1 MRWNFTGLAGVLRG
15 ALTAVAVLSLPAQA
29 ALEISDPALPHNFAT
44 QPVGSTHATQYFS
57 LFNRGTT
64 AVTVASVRLTPEATA
79 TCMAIGC
86 PPSVPAPF
94 IAETGGDGCSGRT
107 LQPGAGCSMLVMFS
121 PYQGGVFSG
130 EIIFSGSDGQ
140 QVRGGLLGTGRND
153 PADCLFDW
161 AERSFPGVL
170 TSPGPSQ
177 VVVPYYGR
185 CYAGNT
191 LCVATDIHAGGP
203 TLAAGSTS
211 LAAPSVYL
219 YQSGQIARLGWL
231 HELSASAGCSQ

>member
-1 MRWNFTGLAGVLRG
+1 MKSQLKGLLAAIVL
-15 ALTAVAVLSLPAQA
+15 VCSLPAQA
-29 ALEISDPALPHNFAT
+29 ALEISDPALPHDFAS

-57 LFNRGTT
+57 VFNRGTT
-64 AVTVASVRLTPEATA
+64 AVTISSVQLTPEAMA

-94 IAETGGDGCSGRT
+94 IAEAGGDGCTGRT
-107 LQPGAGCSMLVMFS
+107 LEPNAGCSTLVMFT
-121 PYQGGVFSG
+121 PYQGGAFSG
-130 EIIFSGSDGQ
+130 EIIFTASTGE

-161 AERSFPGVL
+161 AERTFPSVL

-191 LCVATDIHAGGP
+191 LCVAADIHPGGP
-203 TLAAGSTS
+203 TLTATS
-211 LAAPSVYL
+211 SSFAPPSVYL
-219 YQSGQIARLGWL
+219 YQNGQIARLGWL
-231 HELSASAGCSQ
+231 HELAATAACSQ